1 MTPRNSHRTPHS
13 SEPAFSL
20 VELLCVVA
28 ILLILYSLYFSAGSK
43 PYQRRQQ
50 EACGKNLQFIH
61 QALQSYSL
69 DHQDRFPWITNATSS
84 EAPLSLLVP
93 SATTRTEIFLC
104 PGTDQ
109 SPLPAAQPFDRK
121 RISYAYL
128 MGLDKTAP
136 SDQWIAADAL
146 VDLRPKSTGDIAF
159 STEAKQHP
167 GNNHKGYGGMVLFVD
182 GRAERTPAKLAF
194 ALAHP
199 SNAIPL
205 NPRP

>member
-1 MTPRNSHRTPHS
+1 MSPRNSHRHPS
-13 SEPAFSL
+13 SLAPAFSL
-20 VELLCVVA
+20 IELLCVMA
-28 ILLILYSLYFSAGSK
+28 ILVILYSLYFSAGSK

-61 QALQSYSL
+61 QALQSYAL

-104 PGTDQ
+104 PGTDL

-146 VDLRPKSTGDIAF
+146 VNLKPKAPGDLAF
-159 STEAKQHP
+159 APEAKQRP
-167 GNNHKGYGGMVLFVD
+167 GNNHKGYGGMVLFAD
-182 GRAERTPAKLAF
+182 GRAERSPSKAAF
-194 ALAHP
+194 ALTIP
-199 SNAIPL
+199 SNCIPL